1 MIFLRIRWKRTLAA
15 ALVCLCLLTALPV
28 AAGARTAFSDVP
40 QGLWAAESISRAAAL
55 GLMNGRS
62 DGTFGMGRTMSR
74 AAFVTALCRLFQ
86 WELVTPE
93 KGTFED
99 GQDRNAWYFSAVET
113 AVLHGAL
120 TRQEQRFRPGGAVT
134 RQEMA
139 VMLVRAL
146 GYGTLASL
154 AGERRSPFTDV
165 SSSRGYI
172 ILADELGIMSGNSSG
187 AFQPDRAATRE
198 QTAAVLVRVYDR
210 LHAAAP
216 EVCGVARSAGEL
228 SLTGVGTVAVPAM
241 KLVYTGGGVQTA
253 PDLSENAASAVR
265 EALEGKRR
273 LMQVSGLNV
282 SFAGADTAAL
292 AEQIA
297 AAAKQ
302 GGWDG
307 VLLDIAQLR
316 SGEKA
321 AYTALTAAL
330 RTALD
335 GGLLLYV
342 SAEAPAWQAKT
353 AYSGYD
359 YAALAKQADR
369 VILRVASYRQVVSG
383 MPTTPKE
390 PLEEVYYA
398 LAAVDGVIPAEKR
411 MIWLSAEGSAWYG
424 ESALGDVTAAELA
437 ERLETAG
444 VTGYWSARYAE
455 PYLSYTANGTVRTV
469 VWYHDARSALAR
481 RQLLAFFGGGGVC
494 VDDLS
499 APLDGK
505 NGILTGLTA
514 SV

>member
-15 ALVCLCLLTALPV
+15 ALACLCLLTALPV

-40 QGLWAAESISRAAAL
+40 QGHWAAESISRAAAL

-99 GQDRNAWYFSAVET
+99 DQDRSAWYFSAVET

-120 TRQEQRFRPGGAVT
+120 TQQEQRFRPGDAVT

-172 ILADELGIMSGNSSG
+172 ILADELGIMTGNSSG

-241 KLVYTGGGVQTA
+241 KLISSGGLQLLA
-253 PDLSENAASAVR
+253 DLPEEMVSAAFSA
-265 EALEGKRR
+265 AAGKKR
-273 LMQVSGLNV
+273 LMQVSGSGTSLSDADV
-282 SFAGADTAAL
+282 SAL

-297 AAAKQ
+297 AAAEQ

-330 RTALD
+330 RTAL
-335 GGLLLYV
+335 GVGRLLYV

-353 AYSGYD
+353 AYTGYD
-359 YAALAKQADR
+359 FAALAKQADR
-369 VILRVASYRQVVSG
+369 VILRVASYHQVVSG
-383 MPTTPKE
+383 IPTTPRE

-411 MIWLSAEGSAWYG
+411 LIWLSARGSSWYG
-424 ESALGDVTAAELA
+424 ESASGDVSAAELA
-437 ERLETAG
+437 ALLETSG

-455 PYLSYTANGTVRTV
+455 PYLSYTGKTTVRTV
-469 VWYHDARSALAR
+469 IWYHDARSALTR

-505 NGILTGLTA
+505 NGLLTGLTA

>member
-1 MIFLRIRWKRTLAA
+1 MLA
-15 ALVCLCLLTALPV
+15 CLCLLTALPV

-40 QGLWAAESISRAAAL
+40 RGHWAAESISRAAEL

-86 WELVTPE
+86 WEMAAPE
-93 KGTFED
+93 KGTFTD
-99 GQDRNAWYFSAVET
+99 DQDRSAWYFSAVET

-120 TRQEQRFRPGGAVT
+120 TQQEQRFRPGDAIT

-216 EVCGVARSAGEL
+216 EVCGVARSTGKL

-273 LMQVSGLNV
+273 LMQVSGI
-282 SFAGADTAAL
+282 STGFAGADMTAL

-297 AAAKQ
+297 AAAEQ

-330 RTALD
+330 RTAL
-335 GGLLLYV
+335 GSGRLLYV
-342 SAEAPAWQAKT
+342 SAEAPAWQTKT
-353 AYSGYD
+353 AYTGYD

-369 VILRVASYRQVVSG
+369 VILRVTSYHQVVSG
-383 MPTTPKE
+383 MPTTPRE

-398 LAAVDGVIPAEKR
+398 LAAMDGVIPAEKR
-411 MIWLSAEGSAWYG
+411 LIWLSAQGSSWRG
-424 ESALGDVTAAELA
+424 DSAAGDLSAAELA
-437 ERLETAG
+437 ALLETSG

-455 PYLSYTANGTVRTV
+455 PYLSYTEKSTVRNV
-469 VWYHDARSALAR
+469 IWYHDARSALAR

-499 APLDGK
+499 APLDGE
-505 NGILTGLTA
+505 NGILTGLTS

>member
-1 MIFLRIRWKRTLAA
+1 MLA
-15 ALVCLCLLTALPV
+15 CLCLLTALPV

-40 QGLWAAESISRAAAL
+40 RGHWAAESISRAAEL

-86 WELVTPE
+86 WEMATPE
-93 KGTFED
+93 KGTFTD
-99 GQDRNAWYFSAVET
+99 DQDRSAWYFSAVET

-120 TRQEQRFRPGGAVT
+120 TQQEQRFRPGDAIT

-198 QTAAVLVRVYDR
+198 QTAAVLARVYDR

-216 EVCGVARSAGEL
+216 EVCGVARSTGKL

-241 KLVYTGGGVQTA
+241 KLVYNGSGVQLA
-253 PDLSENAASAVR
+253 SDLSETAVSAVR
-265 EALEGKRR
+265 AELEGKRR
-273 LMQVSGLNV
+273 LMQVSGLGTG
-282 SFAGADTAAL
+282 FAGADTAAL

-297 AAAKQ
+297 AAAEQ

-330 RTALD
+330 RTAL
-335 GGLLLYV
+335 GSGRLLYV
-342 SAEAPAWQAKT
+342 SAEAPAWQTKT
-353 AYSGYD
+353 AYTGYD

-369 VILRVASYRQVVSG
+369 VILRVTSYHQVVSG
-383 MPTTPKE
+383 MPTTPRE

-398 LAAVDGVIPAEKR
+398 LAAMDGVIPAEKR
-411 MIWLSAEGSAWYG
+411 LIWLSAQGSSWRG
-424 ESALGDVTAAELA
+424 DSAAGDLSAAELA
-437 ERLETAG
+437 ALLETSG

-455 PYLSYTANGTVRTV
+455 PYLSYTEKSTVCNV
-469 VWYHDARSALAR
+469 IWYHDARSALAR

-499 APLDGK
+499 APLDGE